1 MITPAGDEVLTDYG
15 SGFEN
20 TIGSFGQFS
29 ESGYATA
36 EGYID
41 SRRCFF
47 YIKPTGEIAWMF
59 SDSPQAGA
67 KPVGHGMAAILRT
80 RRLPNRFPRFPDLS
94 PG

>member
-47 YIKPTGEIAWMF
+47 YIKPTG
-59 SDSPQAGA
+59 
-67 KPVGHGMAAILRT
+67 
-80 RRLPNRFPRFPDLS
+80 
-94 PG
+94 